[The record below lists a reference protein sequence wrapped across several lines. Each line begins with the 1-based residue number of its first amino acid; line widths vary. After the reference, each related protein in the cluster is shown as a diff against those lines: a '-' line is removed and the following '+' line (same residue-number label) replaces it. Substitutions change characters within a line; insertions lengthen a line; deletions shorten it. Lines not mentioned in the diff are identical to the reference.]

1 MTLCSALRCYAQVF
15 IILIV
20 SGLNIFL
27 FTSCSS
33 QVVNLTDA
41 KQAVDNYY
49 TGGAYAKELGG
60 VLKDARKDFEKL
72 KLDKTSVII
81 FDVDETTL
89 DNFNQI
95 KKYDFGF
102 DMKAWEDWIQ
112 SAAAPPIIPMRD
124 FYNEIK
130 KKGVRTIFLTGRSQ
144 RHYAA
149 TTKNLKE
156 AGYSGYDTLIVRSP
170 EEEKVPASLYKLKKR
185 QEITN
190 AGYTI
195 VMNFGD
201 LESDLYGGYSG
212 VAVKLPNMLYCF
224 P

>member
-1 MTLCSALRCYAQVF
+1 MTLRSALRCYGQVF
-15 IILIV
+15 LIIIV
-20 SGLNIFL
+20 LATSVFILE
-27 FTSCSS
+27 SCSS
-33 QVVNLTDA
+33 PVVNLTDA
-41 KQAVDNYY
+41 KQAVNNYY
-49 TGGAYAKELGG
+49 TEGTYAKELDA
-60 VLKDARKDFEKL
+60 VLKDARKDFAKL

-102 DMKAWEDWIQ
+102 DMNAWEDWIQ
-112 SAAAPPIIPMRD
+112 SAAAPPIVPIRD

-130 KKGVRTIFLTGRSQ
+130 KKGVRIIFLTGRSQ
-144 RHYAA
+144 RHFVA
-149 TTKNLKE
+149 TTKNLKD
-156 AGYSGYDTLIVRSP
+156 AGYAGYDTLIVRSP

-201 LESDLYGGYSG
+201 LDSDLYGGYSG

>member
-1 MTLCSALRCYAQVF
+1 MTLRPAIRRYVQVF
-15 IILIV
+15 LIV
-20 SGLNIFL
+20 IVPINGAWL
-27 FTSCSS
+27 FEGCSTK
-33 QVVNLTDA
+33 VVNLTDA
-41 KQAVDNYY
+41 KQAVNNYY
-49 TGGAYAKELGG
+49 TEGAYEKELHA
-60 VLKDARKDFEKL
+60 VLNDARKDFENL

-89 DNFNQI
+89 NNFEQI

-112 SAAAPPIIPMRD
+112 SAAAPPIVQMRD
-124 FYNEIK
+124 LYLEIK
-130 KKGVRTIFLTGRSQ
+130 SKGVRTIFLTGRSQ

-149 TTKNLKE
+149 TTKNLRD
-156 AGYSGYDTLIVRSP
+156 AGYFGYDTLIVRSP

-212 VAVKLPNMLYCF
+212 IAVKLPNMLYCF